1 MDVSSKDNSDYRILL
16 QNKIRYLTIRP
27 GTFNRSTL
35 STPLSS
41 LPNLPGDDTWN
52 CALISRDPASG
63 ELTIELQNRNLTG
76 ITDFWHPV
84 QIDCLQL
91 RRTRQL
97 TATAFEATFCGSEL
111 ISTTTLEKNITFI
124 VKIAR
129 FEWEIPRLSRETS
142 IYKQLQLQGISDLAP
157 RFLGHV
163 HEQGRVIGFIL
174 EKIEGR
180 EAGIEDLVGCQA
192 TLKRLHEF
200 GIVHGDVN
208 RYNFVVRGDGTV
220 RLIDFEGSWQDKGA
234 IAIMR
239 AEMESL
245 GIRDPAAYLRRSEL
259 ATESAFDRDFN
270 FITGIERSIERAGR
284 DAENRGIDVA
294 SSGVRDLEAVGLD
307 AGDVVDGGVDDR
319 KKGGAGA
326 GAGAGGKRKRGGDT
340 AGGGGTRAEME
351 FLRRAEERGVRV
363 VRAPKGMSRNKGN
376 GSRWLGRN
384 QCLVWTVE
392 WILSDGEKRMRNCSE
407 LAPVADSFDR
417 VVPLPK
423 EEGGGEEGQKQTGD
437 EKPEETSGSK
447 MEEQQQ
453 QPQDATTTVP
463 EPASTTEPTEPTDT
477 PTAQPEASD
486 LPLTPHRDLYFYLH
500 RPRTATKQ
508 PVLAPLSPKTTIA
521 AALRGHTVLEFPTI
535 YVLPYSPDTIRA
547 QEGSKYILEEEYL
560 RTHQSPEESSE
571 DTGGADDTLPPGAID
586 LQGVDESKVLEVLQ
600 KDLFEP
606 SAAA

>member
-1 MDVSSKDNSDYRILL
+1 M
-16 QNKIRYLTIRP
+16 
-27 GTFNRSTL
+27 
-35 STPLSS
+35 
-41 LPNLPGDDTWN
+41 
-52 CALISRDPASG
+52 
-63 ELTIELQNRNLTG
+63 
-76 ITDFWHPV
+76 
-84 QIDCLQL
+84 
-91 RRTRQL
+91 
-97 TATAFEATFCGSEL
+97 
-111 ISTTTLEKNITFI
+111 
-124 VKIAR
+124 
-129 FEWEIPRLSRETS
+129 
-142 IYKQLQLQGISDLAP
+142 
-157 RFLGHV
+157 
-163 HEQGRVIGFIL
+163 
-174 EKIEGR
+174 
-180 EAGIEDLVGCQA
+180 
-192 TLKRLHEF
+192 
-200 GIVHGDVN
+200 
-208 RYNFVVRGDGTV
+208 
-220 RLIDFEGSWQDKGA
+220 
-234 IAIMR
+234 
-239 AEMESL
+239 
-245 GIRDPAAYLRRSEL
+245 
-259 ATESAFDRDFN
+259 
-270 FITGIERSIERAGR
+270 
-284 DAENRGIDVA
+284 
-294 SSGVRDLEAVGLD
+294 RDLEAVGLD

-376 GSRWLGRN
+376 GSWWLGRYDLSFLFFGALGWECWWDWDRANYVVCRN

-437 EKPEETSGSK
+437 EKPEGTSGSK

>member
-1 MDVSSKDNSDYRILL
+1 M
-16 QNKIRYLTIRP
+16 
-27 GTFNRSTL
+27 ST
-35 STPLSS
+35 STPDSPLSDLCSICHLQPPKYRCPRCSTRTCS
-41 LPNLPGDDTWN
+41 LPCT
-52 CALISRDPASG
+52 
-63 ELTIELQNRNLTG
+63 
-76 ITDFWHPV
+76 
-84 QIDCLQL
+84 
-91 RRTRQL
+91 RRHKLWSQ
-97 TATAFEATFCGSEL
+97 CS
-111 ISTTTLEKNITFI
+111 
-124 VKIAR
+124 
-129 FEWEIPRLSRETS
+129 
-142 IYKQLQLQGISDLAP
+142 
-157 RFLGHV
+157 
-163 HEQGRVIGFIL
+163 
-174 EKIEGR
+174 
-180 EAGIEDLVGCQA
+180 
-192 TLKRLHEF
+192 
-200 GIVHGDVN
+200 
-208 RYNFVVRGDGTV
+208 
-220 RLIDFEGSWQDKGA
+220 
-234 IAIMR
+234 
-239 AEMESL
+239 

-294 SSGVRDLEAVGLD
+294 SSNVRDLEAVGLD
-307 AGDVVDGGVDDR
+307 AGDVGGDG

-407 LAPVADSFDR
+407 MAPVADSFDR
-417 VVPLPK
+417 VVPLSQ
-423 EEGGGEEGQKQTGD
+423 EEGGDEQDQKQTGD
-437 EKPEETSGSK
+437 EKPGETPESK
-447 MEEQQQ
+447 TEQ
-453 QPQDATTTVP
+453 QPQDATTTAP
-463 EPASTTEPTEPTDT
+463 EPALTTQSTQPTDT
-477 PTAQPEASD
+477 PTAQPEASEATPTSD
-486 LPLTPHRDLYFYLH
+486 VLPLTPHRGLYFYLH

-508 PVLAPLSPKTTIA
+508 PVLVPLSPKTTIA

-535 YVLPYSPDTIRA
+535 YVLPDSPDTIRA
-547 QEGSKYILEEEYL
+547 QEGSEYILEDEYL

-571 DTGGADDTLPPGAID
+571 DTGDADDTLPPGAID